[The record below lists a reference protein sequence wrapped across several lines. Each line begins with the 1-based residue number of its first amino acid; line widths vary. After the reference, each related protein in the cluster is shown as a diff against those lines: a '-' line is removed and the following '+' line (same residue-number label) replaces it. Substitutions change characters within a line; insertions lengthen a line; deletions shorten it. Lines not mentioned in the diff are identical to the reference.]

1 MVVDCPCYCQ
11 PFLGSQ
17 PGASPICRFDLPV
30 NHQHIRFWYFLS
42 SHLHYSR
49 ALGLRADQCIIWKRL
64 AEWMLQLWSSTVS
77 PQCPQCCDGWCL
89 FRCFKCMRAF
99 SSVEMLFQVHWGC
112 TVDSGFGLCFNI
124 SVSSKA
130 ELTWRL
136 CGKVV
141 DGCVTICS
149 CVCCYDLQRVHW
161 FGDYGGCNR
170 LSFVFLRLYLYPSFI
185 PESIYT
191 CRSCAWTLWHN
202 HIISTL
208 QVVNPFHTILCNAGF
223 DSLTVDGSVQS
234 SEVTW
239 DPMDGN
245 RHVVSN
251 RSYDVLIVVSTE
263 PLQHYIPNWSYD
275 AKPLIC

>member
-1 MVVDCPCYCQ
+1 MVVDCSCYCQ

-64 AEWMLQLWSSTVS
+64 AECSSFDPPQWVHSAHRVVMGDVCSGASNVCWLSPASRCYSKCIEAVQLIR
-77 PQCPQCCDGWCL
+77 D
-89 FRCFKCMRAF
+89 
-99 SSVEMLFQVHWGC
+99 
-112 TVDSGFGLCFNI
+112 FGLCFSS

-170 LSFVFLRLYLYPSFI
+170 LSYVFLRLYLYPSFL
-185 PESIYT
+185 PEKHIY
-191 CRSCAWTLWHN
+191 
-202 HIISTL
+202 
-208 QVVNPFHTILCNAGF
+208 
-223 DSLTVDGSVQS
+223 
-234 SEVTW
+234 
-239 DPMDGN
+239 M
-245 RHVVSN
+245 
-251 RSYDVLIVVSTE
+251 
-263 PLQHYIPNWSYD
+263 
-275 AKPLIC
+275 